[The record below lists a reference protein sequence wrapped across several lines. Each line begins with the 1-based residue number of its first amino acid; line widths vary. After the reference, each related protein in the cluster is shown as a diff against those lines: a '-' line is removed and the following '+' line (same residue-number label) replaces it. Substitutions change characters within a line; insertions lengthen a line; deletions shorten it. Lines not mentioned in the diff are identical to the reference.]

1 MRIVAFV
8 LSLLVLAE
16 PALASDFPF
25 RRFPCCMQPR
35 HHHQFDGRSAHYPH
49 AARSAKEAH

>member
-16 PALASDFPF
+16 PALASSFPLL
-25 RRFPCCMQPR
+25 RFPCCMQPR
-35 HHHQFDGRSAHYPH
+35 HHHHFDGRSAHYPH
-49 AARSAKEAH
+49 AARSAKEAR